1 MLFVIGI
8 ISKPSPPK
16 EAPPSHQTDTRRQL
30 RLMCKPQCTP
40 PHPTE
45 QPRPGAP
52 PSCVA
57 EYATTSHENRIGFL
71 LFAGSRQPVG
81 SPGRLSLLRTHVSLR
96 RRIDSKRGTSVA
108 PCTHSRCPA
117 QIKAVSGPFN
127 TGLCE
132 FDLLFGRLNDQKMRD
147 VAHVRGI
154 QRLCVTLFIRS
165 IAQLAQV
172 LAVPEIHSF
181 KV

>member
-1 MLFVIGI
+1 MVSFQ
-8 ISKPSPPK
+8 SRARQKRP
-16 EAPPSHQTDTRRQL
+16 HQVTRRQPI
-30 RLMCKPQCTP
+30 LMCKPQCTP

-57 EYATTSHENRIGFL
+57 EYATTSHENRSGFL

-81 SPGRLSLLRTHVSLR
+81 SPGRFSLLRTHVSLR

-108 PCTHSRCPA
+108 PCSRCPA
-117 QIKAVSGPFN
+117 QIKWVSGPFN

-132 FDLLFGRLNDQKMRD
+132 FDLFFERLNDQKMRD

-165 IAQLAQV
+165 VAQSAQV

>member
-1 MLFVIGI
+1 MVSFQ
-8 ISKPSPPK
+8 SRACQKRP
-16 EAPPSHQTDTRRQL
+16 HQVTRRQP

-57 EYATTSHENRIGFL
+57 EYATTSHENRSGFL
-71 LFAGSRQPVG
+71 LFAGSGQPVG

-132 FDLLFGRLNDQKMRD
+132 FDLFFGRLNDQKMRD

-172 LAVPEIHSF
+172 LAFAEIHSF

>member
-1 MLFVIGI
+1 MFCFGGV
-8 ISKPSPPK
+8 SFQSRARQKRP
-16 EAPPSHQTDTRRQL
+16 HQVARRQH
-30 RLMCKPQCTP
+30 RPMCKPPSTP

-81 SPGRLSLLRTHVSLR
+81 SPGRFPLLRTTHVSLR

-108 PCTHSRCPA
+108 PCSRCPA
-117 QIKAVSGPFN
+117 QIKWVSGPFN

-132 FDLLFGRLNDQKMRD
+132 FDLFFERLNDQKMRD

-172 LAVPEIHSF
+172 LAVAEIHSF

>member
-1 MLFVIGI
+1 MVSFQ
-8 ISKPSPPK
+8 SRARQKRP
-16 EAPPSHQTDTRRQL
+16 HQVTRRQP

-81 SPGRLSLLRTHVSLR
+81 SPGRFSLLRTHVSLR

-132 FDLLFGRLNDQKMRD
+132 FDLFFGRLNDQKMRD